1 MLKKQFKSGAT
12 MQRRSFLSL
21 AITAAS
27 AAVYGQSF
35 TPEGPSVIHPVLSAK
50 DRLNEAHSLG
60 ITSIAFKV
68 LTRDTN
74 GELFIIE
81 HTTRQKGGPPR
92 HIHPHQDEWFYVME
106 GEFLFEV
113 GHDRV
118 TLQPGGSI
126 LAPRNLPHAWAFIGS
141 NGGKMLISYT
151 PAGKMEPFFREVT
164 KTNSMPPQDKA
175 LFERFDLILTGPPL
189 LV

>member
-1 MLKKQFKSGAT
+1 M
-12 MQRRSFLSL
+12 SL
-21 AITAAS
+21 AISAAS
-27 AAVYGQSF
+27 AAVCGQSL
-35 TPEGPSVIHPVLSAK
+35 TPNSPSPIHPVLSGE
-50 DRLNEAHSLG
+50 DRLDEAHSLG

-74 GELFIIE
+74 NELFIIE

-92 HIHPHQDEWFYVME
+92 HIHPHQDEWFYVIE

-118 TLQPGGSI
+118 TLRPGGSI
-126 LAPRNLPHAWAFIGS
+126 LAPRNLPHAWAFVGN
-141 NGGKMLISYT
+141 NGGRMLISYT
-151 PAGKMEPFFREVT
+151 PAGKMEAFFREVT
-164 KTNSMPPQDKA
+164 KGNSMPPQDEA
-175 LFERFDLILTGPPL
+175 LFEKFDLILTGPPL

>member
-1 MLKKQFKSGAT
+1 
-12 MQRRSFLSL
+12 MQRRYFLSI
-21 AITAAS
+21 ASTAAS
-27 AAVYGQSF
+27 AAAFGQAVAHNS
-35 TPEGPSVIHPVLSAK
+35 PAVIHPVSSGE

-92 HIHPHQDEWFYVME
+92 HIHPHQDEWFYVIE

-113 GHDRV
+113 NHDRV
-118 TLQPGGSI
+118 TLRPGGSV
-126 LAPRNLPHAWAFIGS
+126 LAPRNLPHAWAFVGN

-151 PAGKMEPFFREVT
+151 PAGKMEAFFREVT
-164 KTNSMPPQDKA
+164 KSNSMPRQDKA
-175 LFERFDLILTGPPL
+175 LFEKYDLILTGLPL

>member
-1 MLKKQFKSGAT
+1 

-21 AITAAS
+21 TISAAS
-27 AAVYGQSF
+27 AAAFGQSSSPDNPF
-35 TPEGPSVIHPVLSAK
+35 LIHPVMLGA
-50 DRLNEAHSLG
+50 DRLDEVHSLG

-68 LTRDTN
+68 LSRDTN

-81 HTTRQKGGPPR
+81 HSTRQKGGPPR

-113 GHDRV
+113 GHDCL
-118 TLQPGGSI
+118 TLRPGGSI
-126 LAPRNLPHAWAFIGS
+126 LAPRNLAHAWAFVGDH
-141 NGGKMLISYT
+141 GGKMVISYT
-151 PAGKMEPFFREVT
+151 PAGKMEAFFREVT
-164 KTNSMPPQDKA
+164 KNNSMPPQDKA

-189 LV
+189 PV

>member
-1 MLKKQFKSGAT
+1 
-12 MQRRSFLSL
+12 
-21 AITAAS
+21 
-27 AAVYGQSF
+27 
-35 TPEGPSVIHPVLSAK
+35 VIHPVLSGE
-50 DRLNEAHSLG
+50 DRTDEAHSLG

-92 HIHPHQDEWFYVME
+92 HIHPHQDEWFYVIE

-118 TLQPGGSI
+118 TLRPGGSI
-126 LAPRNLPHAWAFIGS
+126 LAPRNLAHAWAFIGDG
-141 NGGKMLISYT
+141 GGKC
-151 PAGKMEPFFREVT
+151 
-164 KTNSMPPQDKA
+164 
-175 LFERFDLILTGPPL
+175 
-189 LV
+189 

>member
-1 MLKKQFKSGAT
+1 

-21 AITAAS
+21 ASTATS
-27 AAVYGQSF
+27 AAAFGQAFAQNS
-35 TPEGPSVIHPVLSAK
+35 PAVIHPVLSGK
-50 DRLNEAHSLG
+50 DRIDEAHSLG

-68 LTRDTN
+68 LTRETN

-92 HIHPHQDEWFYVME
+92 HIHPHQDEWFYVIE

-113 GHDRV
+113 AHDRL
-118 TLQPGGSI
+118 TLRSGSSV
-126 LAPRNLPHAWAFIGS
+126 LAPRNLPNGWAFVG
-141 NGGKMLISYT
+141 NNAGKMLISYT
-151 PAGKMEPFFREVT
+151 PAGKMEAFFREVT
-164 KTNSMPPQDKA
+164 KSKSMPPQDKA

>member
-1 MLKKQFKSGAT
+1 

-27 AAVYGQSF
+27 AVAYGQSF
-35 TPEGPSVIHPVLSAK
+35 LPNDTSLIHPVLSGE
-50 DRLNEAHSLG
+50 DRLDEAHGLG

-68 LTRDTN
+68 LTLDTN
-74 GELFIIE
+74 GELFIVE
-81 HTTRQKGGPPR
+81 HNTRQKGGPPR
-92 HIHPHQDEWFYVME
+92 HIHPRQDEWFYVIE

-118 TLQPGGSI
+118 TLRPGGSI
-126 LAPRNLPHAWAFIGS
+126 LAPRNLPHAWAFVG
-141 NGGKMLISYT
+141 NHGGKMLISYT
-151 PAGKMEPFFREVT
+151 PAGKMEAFFREVT
-164 KTNSMPPQDKA
+164 KSNSMPPQDKA
-175 LFERFDLILTGPPL
+175 LFEKFDLILTGPPL

>member
-1 MLKKQFKSGAT
+1 MVSG
-12 MQRRSFLSL
+12 
-21 AITAAS
+21 
-27 AAVYGQSF
+27 
-35 TPEGPSVIHPVLSAK
+35 E
-50 DRLNEAHSLG
+50 DRLDEAHSLG

-74 GELFIIE
+74 NELFIIE

-92 HIHPHQDEWFYVME
+92 HIHPHQDEWFYVIE

-118 TLQPGGSI
+118 TLRPGGSI
-126 LAPRNLPHAWAFIGS
+126 LAPRNLPHAWAFVGN

-151 PAGKMEPFFREVT
+151 PAGKMEAFFREVT
-164 KTNSMPPQDKA
+164 KGNSMPPQDKA
-175 LFERFDLILTGPPL
+175 LFEKFDLILTGPPL